1 MATSLYLIR
10 HGESLANMRKIFLGH
25 GDWDLTEN
33 GYKQA
38 QCAAKYFENVKV
50 DAIYSSDL
58 QRARHTADAI
68 AKARGMEITTTPRLR
83 EIFGGDWE
91 FKTFD
96 ELTETDTDG
105 LWQIW
110 KCMESADVICRGGE
124 SITELLVRVYSALE
138 EIARAHDGQNVV
150 VATHATVIRVMIQI
164 LKFKTLSQM
173 HRNPWVANASI
184 TKLVYK
190 NGKFSIE
197 FENETSH
204 LGSLVTILPPNV

>member
-1 MATSLYLIR
+1 MATSIYLIR
-10 HGESLANMRKIFLGH
+10 HGESLANLQKKFLGH

-38 QCAAKYFENVKV
+38 ECAASYFKDIQV

-58 QRARHTADAI
+58 QRAKHTADAI
-68 AKARGMEITTTPRLR
+68 AKLKGLEVTPTSRLR
-83 EIFGGDWE
+83 EIYGGEWE

-96 ELTETDTDG
+96 ELADTDTDG
-105 LWQIW
+105 LWQVW
-110 KCMESADVICRGGE
+110 KDMESADVICRGGE

-138 EIARAHDGQNVV
+138 EIARSHDKETVV

-164 LKFKTLSQM
+164 LKFKTMSQM
-173 HRNPWVANASI
+173 NRNPWVANASI
-184 TKLVYK
+184 TKLVFK
-190 NGKFSIE
+190 DGKFSLE

-204 LGSLVTILPPNV
+204 LGSMVTVLPPNV